1 MSFAQKFKEVFKAT
15 TGKRLACAVAGPSQ
29 GPRCGLLQ
37 VISSLPATQ
46 SSHGFGTSATG
57 ERDRDPQHQRD
68 VRLCW
73 GMAITPSKVEI
84 QCTISDFDI
93 PKACPFGQEIDKKI
107 IS

>member
-1 MSFAQKFKEVFKAT
+1 MLWA
-15 TGKRLACAVAGPSQ
+15 
-29 GPRCGLLQ
+29 LQ
-37 VISSLPATQ
+37 V
-46 SSHGFGTSATG
+46 TSASHTELTQVWHQRNG
-57 ERDRDPQHQRD
+57 GDRDPQHQRD